1 MKNKIY
7 NLLLLFAIVI
17 ACNNKESIN
26 MSNNLINE
34 TSPYLLQHA
43 YNPVNWNPWNKKYID
58 QAKSENKLIVI
69 SVGYSSCHWCHVME
83 RESFED
89 TLVAKIMNEK
99 YISIKV
105 DREERP
111 DVDNVYMS
119 AVQLMT
125 GSGGWPLNVVTLP
138 DGRPI
143 WGGTYFTKD
152 QWIGALNQISELYE
166 KDPDRLITY
175 ADQLEEGIKSLDL
188 IELNNSQAKF
198 SMNSLENLVNIWSD
212 KFDIDYGGS
221 NVGAPKFMMPSNL
234 HFLLKYAYQTENEKI
249 LEHVNNSLIKI
260 AYGGVYDHIGGGFS
274 RYAVDEKWHIPH
286 FEKMLYDNAQ
296 LISLYSDAY
305 KLTKNK
311 LYKDVVYQTID
322 FANKNFKDSKGG
334 YYSSLDADSK
344 NDTKELEEGVFYTW
358 NKSDLKKLLKNDFTL
373 FSDYYNINEYGL
385 WENENYVLI
394 RKMSDE
400 EVSKKYNITIQ
411 RVNKIITNCNL
422 ILFNHREKRSK
433 PRLDDKVLA
442 SWNGLMIKGLA
453 DSYKAFND
461 KRFLKNAVDNG
472 NFIID
477 NLLKNSGQI
486 LHSYKAGESKI
497 NGYLEDYASV
507 ISGFI
512 SLHEITL
519 DKKWLDYSK
528 KMTEYVYDN
537 FYNNSNQM
545 FYFTSIKDDKLIN
558 RTVDFRDNVIPSSN
572 SIMANNLFLLSHYYD
587 NENYF
592 NTASTMLNNVLTE
605 IGSYPSSFSNWLDL
619 MLKMSDSFYEV
630 AITGKKAISLTE
642 EINTIFQ
649 PNKLIIGSE
658 KESNLPLLKNRF
670 IKDETYI
677 YVCVKKACKLPVKT
691 SEKAIELIRL

>member
-212 KFDIDYGGS
+212 KFDIDYGG

-373 FSDYYNINEYGL
+373 FSDYYNVNEYGL

-400 EVSKKYNITIQ
+400 EISKKYNITIQ

-422 ILFNHREKRSK
+422 ILFDYREKRSK